1 MLNGTEEIFGL
12 ETPAPVK
19 VLVVDDRPEN
29 LLALEATLSGSGAHI
44 EYVRTAQE
52 ALRYLL
58 IEEVALILL
67 DVQMPGVSGFELAEL
82 IRQREQTQNT
92 PIIFISA
99 TSVDRE
105 YVFQGYSLG
114 AVDYLTKPFEPE
126 ILRSKVAFFTALYE
140 KNSEIK
146 RQSKLLEEANAA
158 LDALNEDLEERVRQ
172 RTAEIE
178 TAYRRLGEEAANRS
192 RTQARLSLE
201 YTITRELATAESVD
215 AACPVILKA
224 FCTYLAADLSCFW
237 LLSGDGRTVD
247 CACVEAAKKTAAIE
261 LFVRS
266 PLNGKFEKGSGL
278 PGVVWEKNAPVW
290 LPLSGSDDRF
300 PRAQLAAVAG
310 FTHAVGI
317 PIRMGNEFLGIM
329 EFFTSHT
336 IEQEPEL
343 LRMFEVLGS
352 EIGQFIRR
360 KRVETEKEKLLR
372 QEMTLRQQAERA
384 SRLKDEFLATVSHE
398 LRTPLNSILGW
409 SQILRREALPEEQKE
424 SALATI
430 HRNAQAQAQLINDLL
445 DMSRLITGN
454 FPLDLAPT
462 SARSVIEEAIG
473 IVRPQAEAKSV
484 RLETRFEADDVEV
497 TCDAERVQQMVWN
510 LLVNAIKFTPEGGA
524 VEVGLDTRGNEVAI
538 TVRDNGQ
545 GIDPEFLPHVFDR
558 FRQGD
563 SSSTRKHRGLGLG
576 LAIVTNLAEL
586 HGGRVT
592 VNSEGIGKGAEFT
605 ILLPANSARNT
616 TSVGAG
622 QSDQPS
628 NGHAAAEHDALMLK
642 DVRVLIVE
650 DDEDAAEMLQFA
662 LREIGAEARTAN
674 SVAEAF
680 ECLSEWV
687 PNAVL
692 SDITMPEED
701 GYSLIKRLR
710 RLPEPE
716 ISSLP
721 AIALTAMARPE
732 DGDRAISSG
741 FQLHM
746 TKPVDLEELAR
757 GIAGLVNGLQKAANK
772 TTE

>member
-1 MLNGTEEIFGL
+1 MSQRVN
-12 ETPAPVK
+12 

-29 LLALEATLSGSGAHI
+29 LLALEATLADSGAHL
-44 EYVRTAQE
+44 ESVRSAQE

-58 IEEVALILL
+58 TEEVALILL

-105 YVFQGYSLG
+105 YVFKGYSLG
-114 AVDYLTKPFEPE
+114 AVDYLTKPYEPE
-126 ILRSKVAFFTALYE
+126 ILRSKVAFFITLYE

-146 RQSKLLEEANAA
+146 RQTQLLEEANGA
-158 LDALNEDLEERVRQ
+158 LDRLNEELEERVRQ

-192 RTQARLSLE
+192 RIQARLSLE
-201 YTITRELATAESVD
+201 YTITREIAVAESVT
-215 AACPVILKA
+215 AACPAILKA
-224 FCTYLAADLSCFW
+224 FCTYLGADLSSFW
-237 LLSGDGRTVD
+237 LLSEDSQTVD
-247 CACVEAAKKTAAIE
+247 CAYIESAKKSAAID

-266 PLNGKFEKGSGL
+266 PLNGKFEKGAGI
-278 PGVVWEKNAPVW
+278 PGAVWEKNAPMW
-290 LPLSGSDDRF
+290 ISLSGGDDRY

-310 FTHAVGI
+310 FTNAVGI
-317 PIRMGNEFLGIM
+317 PFRMGAEFLGMM
-329 EFFTSHT
+329 EFFASHP
-336 IEQEPEL
+336 IEQEPEV

-360 KRVETEKEKLLR
+360 KRVEAEKENLLR

-409 SQILRREALPEEQKE
+409 SQILRRESLPEEQKE
-424 SALATI
+424 AALATI

-462 SARSVIEEAIG
+462 SARSVVEEAIG

-484 RLETRFEADDVEV
+484 TVEPRFEVDDVEI

-510 LLVNAIKFTPEGGA
+510 LLVNAVKFTAEGGTVDVA
-524 VEVGLDTRGNEVAI
+524 LDARGGEVAI
-538 TVRDNGQ
+538 SVRDNGQ

-592 VNSEGIGKGAEFT
+592 VHSDGIGKGAEFT
-605 ILLPANSARNT
+605 ILLPANSVQHTAAAAPARE
-616 TSVGAG
+616 
-622 QSDQPS
+622 QPT
-628 NGHAAAEHDALMLK
+628 NGHQEHDPQLLK
-642 DVRVLIVE
+642 NVRVLIVE
-650 DDEDAAEMLQFA
+650 DDEDAAEMLKFA
-662 LREIGAEARTAN
+662 LREAGAEARTAY

-692 SDITMPEED
+692 SDITMPDED

-710 RLPEPE
+710 RLPQPE

-746 TKPVDLEELAR
+746 TKPVDLEELTK
-757 GIAGLVNGLQKAANK
+757 GIAGLVGDGRKAAK
-772 TTE
+772 TGTE